1 VHACAT
7 DSRRVTEL
15 PAGAPRFRD
24 ERNIYRLCHASIG
37 RAARFAALRLLA
49 CDLLCMHECQ
59 QRRLLSMTVQE
70 PGCRSMGRVESLMRA
85 KPAIRSADAACLTHT
100 AERIARLLQYDY
112 GRARSPVPDAR
123 QHVYFVPD
131 HTLTAVEA
139 ERLGVRS
146 ERDLFGGVVPHAFV
160 ATRAATHAPVSADAE
175 VPQSWSYALARI
187 LTGCVLRG
195 YSAFSREDARMAAR
209 RLLRSGP
216 VRLNCGETEASCDM
230 LCDMDE
236 FDEALGGIA
245 VIEIA
250 TQGVVVEQALS
261 DQTTYVVGRARV
273 GNESVSIVGT
283 RRAARIESGRATH
296 AGSDLA
302 VVPGDFTALE
312 CVGLSAEA
320 REAVIKAA
328 RYDEAISHAYRSSFA
343 SRRSYDVVLGHDR
356 HGTPRMG
363 VRGPSWRVAA
373 ESPAE
378 IAALAA
384 FRDVPG
390 LRCLRAATC
399 EAVGRV
405 DVPPDAMVYY
415 RSSDA
420 DDVVLTKYCT
430 IDVQAY

>member
-1 VHACAT
+1 
-7 DSRRVTEL
+7 
-15 PAGAPRFRD
+15 
-24 ERNIYRLCHASIG
+24 
-37 RAARFAALRLLA
+37 
-49 CDLLCMHECQ
+49 M
-59 QRRLLSMTVQE
+59 
-70 PGCRSMGRVESLMRA
+70 ESLTRA
-85 KPAIRSADAACLTHT
+85 EPASRSADAACLAHT

-112 GRARSPVPDAR
+112 GGARSPVPDPQ

-139 ERLGVRS
+139 ERLGVRT

-175 VPQSWSYALARI
+175 VPHNWSYALARI
-187 LTGCVLRG
+187 LAGCVLRG
-195 YSAFSREDARMAAR
+195 HSAFSSTDARMAAQ

-216 VRLNCGETEASCDM
+216 VRLNCGETETSRDM

-236 FDEALGGIA
+236 FDEALSGIA
-245 VIEIA
+245 GIDIA
-250 TQGVVVEQALS
+250 THGVVVEQALS
-261 DQTTYVVGRARV
+261 EQTTYVVGRARV
-273 GNESVSIVGT
+273 ASETVSYVGT
-283 RRAARIESGRATH
+283 RRAACIESGRATH

-302 VVPGDFTALE
+302 VVPGDFTALG
-312 CVGLSAEA
+312 CVGLSADA
-320 REAVIKAA
+320 REAVLKAA

-343 SRRSYDVVLGHDR
+343 SRRSYDVLLGHDR
-356 HGTPRMG
+356 HGTQRMG

-378 IAALAA
+378 IAAMAA
-384 FRDVPG
+384 FRDVSG
-390 LRCLRAATC
+390 LRCLRAATY

-415 RSSDA
+415 RGSDA
-420 DDVVLTKYCT
+420 DTGVLTKYCT